1 MVSGRSP
8 ALGRLALV
16 ATVATALLALAPQ
29 ADARVTRIVI
39 DQMVPLAGTL
49 GYEELT
55 GCAFGELNPRDPKNV
70 LITDIKLALRNASGK
85 VEYIAS
91 FRIRKP
97 TDMSKASGLIWHDV
111 PNRGGD
117 VGLTADL
124 FAAKD
129 MQLLSGWQGDNA
141 GGTAVPA
148 NATCVPPYVAPCAA
162 PGFSN

>member
-1 MVSGRSP
+1 MNRT
-8 ALGRLALV
+8 LRLLSC
-16 ATVATALLALAPQ
+16 TAAVALAWAQP

-39 DQMVPLAGTL
+39 DTTTPIAGQP
-49 GYEELT
+49 YEQIT
-55 GCAFGELNPRDPKNV
+55 GRAFGELDPRDPQNR
-70 LITDIKLALRNASGK
+70 LITDIKLAPRNKAGK

-97 TDMSKASGLIWHDV
+97 TDLSKASGLIWHDV

-124 FAAKD
+124 STAGD

-141 GGTAVPA
+141 GATRVPA
-148 NATCVPPYVAPCAA
+148 NVDCL
-162 PGFSN
+162 PGSC